1 MKDVPTSDCSDSY
14 THYNFDVNR
23 LSQCQCPIKGCT
35 NELLTVPYRKI
46 YKLPYCVKHG
56 IRLHLRSKNSPTF
69 VYFNGDRKEDHI
81 KARLR
86 NFVFYKQYV
95 KKHVLESPSKAETW
109 RLGYENSEDA
119 VSWNVFV
126 GIMKAGA
133 LSRTMSWLA
142 GRKIDGEPEIYL
154 WGSHIDLNNNRH
166 VFRPELIQARD
177 TIEKGI
183 QGFWTEPDVMLI
195 VPKKFVMC
203 IEVKFTSGNT
213 LAQIE
218 EEKEIAGQKPKSVK
232 GIIQRYFTRNTF
244 WKDGSR
250 YIQPNDINH
259 KKFHGQLFRNIVF
272 ASGMAEKFDGD
283 WQVVN
288 LVSSTQWNKRASTM
302 DADYE
307 NPSDAVRCYL
317 MDQYKQRFTFQ
328 TWEELFAHVIK
339 ENDSLQDVAEYMK
352 GKSAFFKQAFAL

>member
-1 MKDVPTSDCSDSY
+1 MKDVSECTDSY
-14 THYNFDVNR
+14 IHQDFDVDR
-23 LSQCQCPIKGCT
+23 LFQCQCPIKGCT
-35 NELLTVPYRKI
+35 NEQLTTTPYRKI
-46 YKLPYCVKHG
+46 ELPYCVRHG
-56 IRLHLRSKNSPTF
+56 IRIHKNSPTF
-69 VYFNGDRKEDHI
+69 VYFNGDREEYHI

-86 NFVFYKQYV
+86 NFIFHKQYV
-95 KKHVLESPSKAETW
+95 KEHVLQSSSKAETW

-126 GIMKAGA
+126 GIMRAGA

-142 GRKIDGEPEIYL
+142 GRKIDGEPELYL
-154 WGSHIDLNNNRH
+154 WGSHIDLDNNSH
-166 VFRPELIQARD
+166 DFYPPLCQARKS
-177 TIEKGI
+177 IEPDI
-183 QGFWTEPDVMLI
+183 RRFFTEPDVMLI
-195 VPKKFVMC
+195 VPEKFVMC

-218 EEKEIAGQKPKSVK
+218 EEKEIAEQKPKSVE

-288 LVSSTQWNKRASTM
+288 LVSSTQWQKFRNKRVSTM
-302 DADYE
+302 YE
-307 NPSDAVRCYL
+307 DPSEAVRCYL
-317 MDQYKQRFTFQ
+317 TDQYKQRFAFR
-328 TWEELFAHVIK
+328 TWECLFAHVIK
-339 ENDSLQDVAEYMK
+339 DNNSLQDVAEYMK
-352 GKSAFFKQAFAL
+352 GKSAFFKQAFVL